1 MTISRSQTGKI
12 MSLKLPP
19 HLKHKVKYGSP
30 AMEKQEKKKA
40 FLPATKKNFVKYK
53 EPTFLSSTANAPALA
68 KVKKK
73 KNLSAKDIW
82 KFSPDVKQ
90 V

>member
-19 HLKHKVKYGSP
+19 HLKHKVTYGSP
-30 AMEKQEKKKA
+30 AMEKQEKTKA
-40 FLPATKKNFVKYK
+40 FLPAAKKNFVKYK
-53 EPTFLSSTANAPALA
+53 EPAHLA
-68 KVKKK
+68 KAKKK